1 MKLLCDPIVRVG
13 SYPSPTL
20 SGFVLCPKWG
30 RGQGHPA
37 PGPALLRDRMLGKYL
52 VTLQEGGEKGGRG
65 WPTPGFPVLLQPFFL
80 SLLFSFFWRRNPP
93 PRRVTQTLAIRLLPG
108 WGKQAAAR
116 PSKGVG
122 RFLASL
128 AGLGWPQETC
138 LAASLPPARGPH
150 PLPDV

>member
-1 MKLLCDPIVRVG
+1 MRGRPGLAHTRV
-13 SYPSPTL
+13 L
-20 SGFVLCPKWG
+20 GFVAGFVVFFSP
-30 RGQGHPA
+30 
-37 PGPALLRDRMLGKYL
+37 LL
-52 VTLQEGGEKGGRG
+52 
-65 WPTPGFPVLLQPFFL
+65 L
-80 SLLFSFFWRRNPP
+80 SSFFWRRNPP
-93 PRRVTQTLAIRLLPG
+93 PRRVTQALAIRLLPG
-108 WGKQAAAR
+108 WGKQAAPR